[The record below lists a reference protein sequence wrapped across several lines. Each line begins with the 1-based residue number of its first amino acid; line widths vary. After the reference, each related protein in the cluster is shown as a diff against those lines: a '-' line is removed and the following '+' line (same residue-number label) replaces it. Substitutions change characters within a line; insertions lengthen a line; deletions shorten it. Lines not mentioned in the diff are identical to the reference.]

1 MNQLGNGPWFD
12 SPFHF
17 FTCDI
22 WQEPTI
28 EGYGQVAEGGEKR
41 WCPGA
46 AEIQTYKTSPNEPL
60 VTGIQNPIPIA

>member
-12 SPFHF
+12 SSFHF

-28 EGYGQVAEGGEKR
+28 EGYGQVAEGGKKG
-41 WCPGA
+41 GA
-46 AEIQTYKTSPNEPL
+46 QALLRFKLIKLLQMNH
-60 VTGIQNPIPIA
+60 